1 MVNKAILVGNLGKDP
16 LVRHTEA
23 GVAVATF
30 SIATTERY
38 KDKEGN
44 QQEKTEW
51 HNIVLWRGLAEV
63 AQKYLKK
70 GDKVYI
76 EGKISNRKYQA
87 QDGTDRYISE
97 IVGDQMQML
106 TPKGGGGGGG
116 FQEASLPSEEPARS
130 RITTTTSSS
139 NNNSVMTEPEPGNVD
154 DLPF

>member
-87 QDGTDRYISE
+87 QDGTDRYINE

-106 TPKGGGGGGG
+106 TPKGGGGSGG
-116 FQEASLPSEEPARS
+116 FQEAPLPSEEPARS

-139 NNNSVMTEPEPGNVD
+139 NDSSVMREPEPGNVD